1 MQKVIITI
9 IIGAIVLVSAS
20 CQKQNTTTTSSELT
34 NLKDS
39 ASYAMGIIIAQ
50 QYLNDNVDTIMNRE
64 LTLKGINDLLKNDT
78 SLLSFEEAKEAI
90 NVYIRQITDEKY
102 ENVKKAGKDFLSENL
117 ANTGVIQTISGLQ
130 YKVLKEGNG
139 SEHPSI
145 TDNVIIKFEGRKIDG
160 TTIGSTGDKALENS
174 LMALPKGLAE
184 GITQMTP
191 GAKYQFYI
199 PYELAFGE
207 NGYQSVEPYSTV
219 IFDVELLEI
228 VKK

>member
-1 MQKVIITI
+1 MQKVFLTI
-9 IIGAIVLVSAS
+9 IIGAIVLVSVS
-20 CQKQNTTTTSSELT
+20 CQKQNTTTTPSELT

-39 ASYAMGIIIAQ
+39 ASYATGIIIAKK
-50 QYLNDNVDTIMNRE
+50 YLDDNNDSILNRE
-64 LTLKGINDLLKNDT
+64 LTLKGINDVLKNDT
-78 SLLSFEEAKEAI
+78 SLLSFKEAEEAI
-90 NVYIRQITDEKY
+90 NVYMRQIIDEKY
-102 ENVKKAGKDFLSENL
+102 EYVKKASNDFLSENL

-130 YKVLKEGNG
+130 YKVIKEGNG

-160 TTIGSTGDKALENS
+160 TIIGGTGDNALENN

-207 NGYQSVEPYSTV
+207 NGYKSVEPYSTV